1 MLIPSGPVNTAEAK
15 ERMIAMEQQ
24 LSQISGMV
32 QKALHKK
39 PGKKSVSF
47 EKSVSFSDDPPPP
60 PASILSKK
68 SELGRGG
75 GREGLSKGG
84 HSSKSGDRER

>member
-1 MLIPSGPVNTAEAK
+1 MCPPGPVNAAEAK

-68 SELGRGG
+68 NEGGRIGG
-75 GREGLSKGG
+75 GRDGISKGG
-84 HSSKSGDRER
+84 HSSKSGERER

>member
-1 MLIPSGPVNTAEAK
+1 
-15 ERMIAMEQQ
+15 MIAMEQQ

-68 SELGRGG
+68 NEGGRGGG
-75 GREGLSKGG
+75 GREGLGKGG